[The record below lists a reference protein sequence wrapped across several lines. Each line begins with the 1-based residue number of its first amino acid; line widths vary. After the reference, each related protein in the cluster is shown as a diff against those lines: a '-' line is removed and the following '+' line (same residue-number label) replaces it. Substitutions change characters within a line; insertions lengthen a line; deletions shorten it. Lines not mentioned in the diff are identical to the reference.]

1 MTTTKKLLSINKYH
15 YRRGGAEA
23 VYFDH
28 AALFE
33 SLGWQNAFFS
43 MQHPKNEPCEQQQ
56 YFVEEIEL
64 GHLYGFWE
72 KTRKA
77 AKIVYSFEARAR
89 LAALL
94 DDYAPDIAH
103 VHSAYHQISPSILS
117 LLKERGIPVVL
128 TAHDLKILCPA
139 YTMLSN
145 GSVCEACKGGKVW
158 NVATRKCI
166 KGSAT
171 LSSLI
176 ALEAMVH
183 GALKSYRHNVNRV
196 VTPSR
201 FYRDK
206 FVEWGWP
213 ESQLLYVPNYVD
225 ASQFEPEYSAG
236 DYFFYFGRLVRDKG
250 VHTLI
255 RAAADADVPL
265 LIAGTGPHTDEFKA
279 LAAELGARVQ
289 FLGFRSGDDLHDLIK
304 KARAVVLPSEWYEN
318 APISLLEA
326 YAFGTP
332 VIGADIGGIP
342 EMINTGETGWLFES
356 GSIESLSEAL
366 DTVNRMSAA
375 DLEDAGRAARQHVEQ
390 HYNPAVYRESMQQLY
405 SELLTGHT
413 HPAS

>member
-1 MTTTKKLLSINKYH
+1 MTTTGKLLSINKYH

-33 SLGWQNAFFS
+33 SLGWENAFFS
-43 MQHPKNEPCEQQQ
+43 MQHPKNKPCAQQE

-64 GHLYGFWE
+64 GHQYGLRE
-72 KTRKA
+72 KISKA
-77 AKIVYSFEARAR
+77 AKIVYSFEARSR

-94 DDYAPDIAH
+94 DEFSPDIAH

-117 LLKERGIPVVL
+117 LLKQRGIPVVL

-158 NVATRKCI
+158 NVATRRCI
-166 KGSAT
+166 KGSVA

-183 GALKSYRHNVNRV
+183 GVLKSYSGNVDRV

-206 FVEWGWP
+206 FIEWGW
-213 ESQLLYVPNYVD
+213 SADQLLYVPNYVD
-225 ASQFEPEYSAG
+225 ASQFEPEYGGG

-255 RAAADADVPL
+255 RAAADADVTL
-265 LIAGTGPHTDEFKA
+265 LIAGTGPHADEFRE
-279 LAAELGARVQ
+279 LATELRARVE
-289 FLGFRSGDDLHDLIK
+289 FLGFRSGNDLHNLIRN
-304 KARAVVLPSEWYEN
+304 ARAVVLPSEWYEN

-342 EMINTGETGWLFES
+342 EMISAGETGWLFES
-356 GSIESLSEAL
+356 GSTESLASAL
-366 DTVNRMSAA
+366 GKVIHLSDAE
-375 DLEDAGRAARQHVEQ
+375 LESAGRAARQHVEQ
-390 HYNPAVYRESMQQLY
+390 HYTPAIYRESMQQLY
-405 SELLTGHT
+405 SELR
-413 HPAS
+413 S

>member
-1 MTTTKKLLSINKYH
+1 MATTGKLLSINKYH

-33 SLGWQNAFFS
+33 SLGWENAFFS
-43 MQHPKNEPCEQQQ
+43 MQHPKNEPCDQQE

-64 GHLYGFWE
+64 GHLYGLQE
-72 KTRKA
+72 KITKA
-77 AKIVYSFEARAR
+77 AKIVYSFEARSK

-94 DDYAPDIAH
+94 QEFSPDIAH
-103 VHSAYHQISPSILS
+103 VHSVYHQISPSILP
-117 LLKERGIPVVL
+117 LLKQRGIPVVL

-145 GSVCEACKGGKVW
+145 GRVCEACKGGKVW
-158 NVATRKCI
+158 NVAMRKCI
-166 KGSAT
+166 KGSVA

-183 GALKSYRHNVNRV
+183 GALKSYSSNVDRV

-206 FVEWGWP
+206 FIEWGWP
-213 ESQLLYVPNYVD
+213 ASQLLYVPNYVD
-225 ASQFEPEYSAG
+225 ASQFEPEYG
-236 DYFFYFGRLVRDKG
+236 RGEYFFYFGRLVRDKG

-255 RAAADADVPL
+255 RSAADADVPL
-265 LIAGTGPHTDEFKA
+265 LIAGTGPHVAEFKE
-279 LAAELGARVQ
+279 LAANLGARVK
-289 FLGFRSGDDLHDLIK
+289 FLGFRSGDGLHDLIRN
-304 KARAVVLPSEWYEN
+304 ARAVVLPSEWYEN

-342 EMINTGETGWLFES
+342 EMISAGETGWLFES
-356 GSIESLSEAL
+356 GSTESLIQVLNKVNQLSEGEL
-366 DTVNRMSAA
+366 AA
-375 DLEDAGRAARQHVEQ
+375 AGRAARHHVER
-390 HYNPAVYRESMQQLY
+390 HYTPAIYQESMQQLY
-405 SELLTGHT
+405 SELR
-413 HPAS
+413 

>member
-1 MTTTKKLLSINKYH
+1 MKSAGKLLSINKYH

-33 SLGWQNAFFS
+33 SLGWDNAFFS
-43 MQHPKNEPCEQQQ
+43 MQHPKNEPCAQQK

-64 GHLYGFWE
+64 GHLYGIRE
-72 KTRKA
+72 KISKA
-77 AKIVYSFEARAR
+77 AKIVYSFEARAK
-89 LAALL
+89 LSALL
-94 DDYAPDIAH
+94 DDFSPDIAH

-117 LLKERGIPVVL
+117 LLRQRGVPVVL

-158 NVATRKCI
+158 NVATRRCI
-166 KGSAT
+166 KGSVS

-183 GALKSYRHNVNRV
+183 GVLKSYGNNVDRV

-206 FVEWGWP
+206 FIEWGWP
-213 ESQLLYVPNYVD
+213 PSQLLYVPNYVD
-225 ASQFEPEYSAG
+225 AAQFEPEYGGG

-255 RAAADADVPL
+255 RAAANADVPL
-265 LIAGTGPHTDEFKA
+265 LIAGTGPHADEFKE
-279 LAAELGARVQ
+279 LATQLQARVE
-289 FLGFRSGDDLHDLIK
+289 FLGFRSGDDLHKLIRD
-304 KARAVVLPSEWYEN
+304 ARAVVLPSEWYEN

-332 VIGADIGGIP
+332 VVGADIGGIP
-342 EMINTGETGWLFES
+342 EMISAGETGWLFES
-356 GSIESLSEAL
+356 GSTGSLADAL
-366 DTVNRMSAA
+366 NKVNHLSDA
-375 DLEDAGRAARQHVEQ
+375 DLESAGRAARLHVEQ
-390 HYNPAVYRESMQQLY
+390 HYTPAIYRDSMQQLY
-405 SELLTGHT
+405 SELL
-413 HPAS
+413 S